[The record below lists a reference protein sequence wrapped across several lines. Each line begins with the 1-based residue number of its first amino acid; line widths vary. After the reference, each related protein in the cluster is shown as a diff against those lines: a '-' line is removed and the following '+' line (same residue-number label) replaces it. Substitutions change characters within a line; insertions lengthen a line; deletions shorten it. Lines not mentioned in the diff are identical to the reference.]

1 MNAASRASAEAC
13 APATALPEM
22 VDISF
27 GIAGRSLPRDF
38 EWPLY
43 REIAR
48 IIPWIAGLQWAGVLP
63 IKGPRTAD
71 GGIMITHRARLVMR
85 LPRERLCS
93 SSALEHATIRVGES
107 ELAVGTGTFRK
118 HLPSPT
124 LYSPRVTAG
133 EADEVRFVAL
143 LEEELAA
150 LGVRGRII
158 CGRRVTVE
166 LEEGEAAAWPVAV
179 HGLREADSL
188 RLQSAGL
195 GRGQAVGCGL
205 LVPHKTI
212 TAAD

>member
-1 MNAASRASAEAC
+1 
-13 APATALPEM
+13 M
-22 VDISF
+22 VDIAF
-27 GIAGRSLPRDF
+27 GITGRSLPRDF

-48 IIPWIAGLQWAGVLP
+48 VIPWIAAVPWAGVLP
-63 IKGPRTAD
+63 VKGPRTAD
-71 GGIMITHRARLVMR
+71 GGIMITHRTRLVVR

-93 SSALEHATIRVGES
+93 SSALEHATLRVGDA

-118 HLPSPT
+118 HLPAPT

-150 LGVRGRII
+150 LDVRGRII
-158 CGRRVTVE
+158 CGRKVSVE

-179 HGLREADSL
+179 HGLRDADSL

-195 GRGQAVGCGL
+195 GRGQEVGCGL
-205 LVPHKTI
+205 LYPHKTI
-212 TAAD
+212 TAAE